1 MVGRW
6 LLCSLLLVRTYAY
19 LPGLPAKH
27 HHRRQSHTRSAPLA
41 VADLSSSAPPEAPK
55 LTPRNADIALAGIGL
70 AGSIALLGGLQDA
83 MGIKLFVP
91 PMMAS
96 GIIFFAGPTP
106 PNPKGFLFGTLC
118 SCTLSVALIIF
129 LREYIPPIAA
139 DGVSAGVLLVWYK
152 ASGAMFPPAAVLAG
166 TLAAAIQN
174 EVQQTNSASIS
185 AALQFIC
192 FPWLAGHALLY
203 GAAKAMA
210 PVRSAALVS
219 LSKDEFA
226 EALRENEREH
236 LKDCAKSC
244 EKFYCGAAPSK
255 PWQTRSISMGSVP
268 PEDFAQEFA
277 FPLDL
282 IKVTERPIVSPQ
294 EAAKAIA
301 LAREENVDI
310 NEYTSG
316 KYKLGGDWL
325 AKMDTTRAWFNTQ
338 LETNIF
344 PAIAASFPEVV
355 TNVSTL
361 RAHSVAML
369 KYNSTHPR
377 TDVHIDNGVLALTL
391 ALSPQTDY
399 EGGGTFF
406 EHLGE
411 DSLVEMDAG
420 HATWR
425 PGSVRH
431 GGHRVSSGQRYII
444 GAFLLLEDRVEH
456 VRRLKNRGMQEPNLD
471 PPVRRRYLD
480 H

>member
-19 LPGLPAKH
+19 LPGLPAIQ

-41 VADLSSSAPPEAPK
+41 VADLSSSAPPETPK

-192 FPWLAGHALLY
+192 FPWLGGHALLY

-210 PVRSAALVS
+210 PVRSAARVS

-226 EALRENEREH
+226 EALRALNDDE
-236 LKDCAKSC
+236 LKKTFDTFDTSGDGAIDAVELKVALKIATGAELDLDDC
-244 EKFYCGAAPSK
+244 EKLVDLADANGTGALDFDEFKAVCR
-255 PWQTRSISMGSVP
+255 QEIS
-268 PEDFAQEFA
+268 
-277 FPLDL
+277 L
-282 IKVTERPIVSPQ
+282 
-294 EAAKAIA
+294 
-301 LAREENVDI
+301 
-310 NEYTSG
+310 
-316 KYKLGGDWL
+316 
-325 AKMDTTRAWFNTQ
+325 
-338 LETNIF
+338 
-344 PAIAASFPEVV
+344 
-355 TNVSTL
+355 
-361 RAHSVAML
+361 
-369 KYNSTHPR
+369 
-377 TDVHIDNGVLALTL
+377 
-391 ALSPQTDY
+391 
-399 EGGGTFF
+399 
-406 EHLGE
+406 
-411 DSLVEMDAG
+411 
-420 HATWR
+420 
-425 PGSVRH
+425 
-431 GGHRVSSGQRYII
+431 
-444 GAFLLLEDRVEH
+444 
-456 VRRLKNRGMQEPNLD
+456 
-471 PPVRRRYLD
+471 
-480 H
+480 